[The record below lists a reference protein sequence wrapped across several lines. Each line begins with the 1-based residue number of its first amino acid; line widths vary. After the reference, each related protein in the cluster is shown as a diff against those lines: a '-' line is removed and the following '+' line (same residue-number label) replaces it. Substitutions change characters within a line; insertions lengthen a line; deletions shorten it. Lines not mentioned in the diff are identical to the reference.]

1 MNRVQVSALLLIS
14 SAIVSGC
21 ATIVDGKTQAVTFNS
36 EPQGA
41 EVSVAGRVM
50 GTTPVTAQV
59 ERDKNLA
66 VTFSKDGYKQYT
78 TQMGTTTNSFFW
90 GNIVLGGLIGSTVD
104 ASTGAMYEYSPN
116 QYFVTLK
123 SDAPLAVTTSKPR
136 QIKEIVVGAG
146 DELRHE
152 LAAGGGENTNAIL
165 AVVGVGKADAPSAV
179 KALAKMAQ
187 SQTND
192 LEFAESII
200 ALYEVQ

>member
-1 MNRVQVSALLLIS
+1 MNRLKVASVLLAASLVVSA
-14 SAIVSGC
+14 C
-21 ATIVDGKTQAVTFNS
+21 ATIVDGKTQSVTFNS

-59 ERDKNLA
+59 DRDKNLA

-78 TQMGTTTNSFFW
+78 TQMGTTTNSYFW

-123 SDAPLAVTTSKPR
+123 PDAPLAVTTSKPR
-136 QIKEIVVGAG
+136 KIKEIVVGAG
-146 DELRHE
+146 AELRHE
-152 LAAGGGENTNAIL
+152 LATGGGENTNAIL
-165 AVVGVGKADAPSAV
+165 AVVGVGSTDAPAAV
-179 KALAKMAQ
+179 KALAKMAA
-187 SQTND
+187 STKND
-192 LEFAESII
+192 LDFAESII
-200 ALYEVQ
+200 AMYEVR